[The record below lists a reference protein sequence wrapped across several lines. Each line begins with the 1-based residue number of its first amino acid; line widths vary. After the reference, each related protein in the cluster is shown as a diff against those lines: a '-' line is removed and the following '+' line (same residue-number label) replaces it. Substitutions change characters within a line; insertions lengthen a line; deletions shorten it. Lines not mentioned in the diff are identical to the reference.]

1 MSDNELK
8 IIESR
13 LIEREHT
20 FRNLKLTKEVFETKR
35 SLVRWL
41 ALSIGVINPGESRL
55 GAVPVLD
62 AILNFQFV
70 KKKDPTVPELLE
82 YIRDSWSEMNEKT
95 LRYHLLQLKNMSL
108 VDNAKGKYFLV
119 MPENGEKYS
128 EQAWASYYFDS
139 EIGEIKSKV
148 LEAVKAL
155 AGK

>member
-1 MSDNELK
+1 MADNDLK

-20 FRNLKLTKEVFETKR
+20 FRNLKLPKEVFETKR

-41 ALSIGVINPGESRL
+41 ALAIGVINPGESRL

-70 KKKDPTVPELLE
+70 KKRDPTVAELLD
-82 YIRDSWSEMNEKT
+82 YIRETWGEINEKT

-119 MPENGEKYS
+119 MPDNSEKYN
-128 EQAWASYYFDS
+128 EQAWASYYFDA
-139 EIGEIKSKV
+139 EIGEIKGKV
-148 LEAVKAL
+148 LEAIKAL
-155 AGK
+155 VSK